1 MTHASL
7 FSGIGGAEIAAEWV
21 GWENLFHCEINPF
34 GRKVLEY
41 WYPNSIS
48 YEDITK
54 TDFTEWRGRIDV
66 LTAGFPCQPFSL
78 AGQRKGA
85 DDDRYLWPQ
94 VVRVIRETRPAW
106 VVGENVAGIL
116 TMVQPG
122 EEVEVGSEASLF
134 GEGDTKRVSLRQE
147 FVIETVCRDLER
159 EGYSVRP
166 FVIPACAVGAPH
178 RRDRVWI
185 VARRTSSHPDEH
197 RSTPRTACEGTER
210 SRSSDL
216 PQPEEWGNPSQRA
229 DGLYGLSRDAADP
242 QCFGGREIHDEVQ
255 PQQSDGQVTHSDGDE
270 RHVTHTDNKLL
281 SCRDPKGHEGRKDKR
296 FILEPCGCQTMWRD
310 FPTQSP
316 VRMRYDGISNN
327 VVRYIKQEVYDAIKE
342 HIRREDLP
350 RMWKAFQKKEV
361 REKIG
366 RLYEIP
372 EPDLLL
378 EILQRT
384 SEEGRSRKEQGC
396 LSSFSERTSE
406 RVLRYLRK
414 HRTFAS
420 SPLGQKYKEQ
430 FSIQFENSLPELSH
444 EIALA
449 TKKIV
454 EESESTANWWRQ
466 ESIKALGNAMC
477 PQVVYEIFRAI
488 QHEEEESEK
497 L

>member
-7 FSGIGGAEIAAEWV
+7 FSGIGGAEIAATWL

-48 YEDITK
+48 YEDITR
-54 TDFTEWRGRIDV
+54 TDFTRWRGKIDV

-78 AGQRKGA
+78 AGHRKGA

-94 VVRVIRETRPAW
+94 VVRAVHEIRPAW

-122 EEVEVGSEASLF
+122 EEAEVGSEASLF

-159 EGYSVRP
+159 EGYSGRP
-166 FVIPACAVGAPH
+166 VVIPACAVGARH

-185 VARRTSSHPDEH
+185 VAHRTDTGLEGLQCGGEDGVHAAGTAPYPDIDRRRNRENQQV
-197 RSTPRTACEGTER
+197 AVAECEGTPDN
-210 SRSSDL
+210 STCC
-216 PQPEEWGNPSQRA
+216 QNGTV
-229 DGLYGLSRDAADP
+229 ADP
-242 QCFGGREIHDEVQ
+242 QCSGRREIYNEIQ
-255 PQQSDGQVTHSDGDE
+255 PQQPDGQRAYSNGDE
-270 RHVTHTDNKLL
+270 RLAAYTTNERLQRRMPHDT
-281 SCRDPKGHEGRKDKR
+281 
-296 FILEPCGCQTMWRD
+296 ILPAEYFSD

-316 VRMRYDGISNN
+316 VCNGDDG
-327 VVRYIKQEVYDAIKE
+327 
-342 HIRREDLP
+342 
-350 RMWKAFQKKEV
+350 
-361 REKIG
+361 
-366 RLYEIP
+366 
-372 EPDLLL
+372 
-378 EILQRT
+378 
-384 SEEGRSRKEQGC
+384 
-396 LSSFSERTSE
+396 LSFGL
-406 RVLRYLRK
+406 VGI
-414 HRTFAS
+414 TF
-420 SPLGQKYKEQ
+420 PK
-430 FSIQFENSLPELSH
+430 
-444 EIALA
+444 
-449 TKKIV
+449 
-454 EESESTANWWRQ
+454 WRA

>member
-1 MTHASL
+1 M
-7 FSGIGGAEIAAEWV
+7 
-21 GWENLFHCEINPF
+21 
-34 GRKVLEY
+34 
-41 WYPNSIS
+41 
-48 YEDITK
+48 
-54 TDFTEWRGRIDV
+54 
-66 LTAGFPCQPFSL
+66 
-78 AGQRKGA
+78 
-85 DDDRYLWPQ
+85 
-94 VVRVIRETRPAW
+94 
-106 VVGENVAGIL
+106 
-116 TMVQPG
+116 
-122 EEVEVGSEASLF
+122 GSEASLF

-185 VARRTSSHPDEH
+185 VAHRADAGAETMQCGREDGVHTTGLAADAERCGGQEMDYQVQPGQPD
-197 RSTPRTACEGTER
+197 G
-210 SRSSDL
+210 
-216 PQPEEWGNPSQRA
+216 QRA
-229 DGLYGLSRDAADP
+229 YSN
-242 QCFGGREIHDEVQ
+242 
-255 PQQSDGQVTHSDGDE
+255 GDE
-270 RHVTHTDNKLL
+270 RFVTHTDNKL
-281 SCRDPKGHEGRKDKR
+281 SQCGNYSEQEGRGIKR
-296 FILEPCGCQTMWRD
+296 KRVEPPHSQTGWAD
-310 FPTQSP
+310 FPTQPP

-378 EILQRT
+378 KILQRT
-384 SEEGRSRKEQGC
+384 SEEGRSPKEQGC

>member
-1 MTHASL
+1 MGEAGGKAMTHASL

-34 GRKVLEY
+34 GRRVLEY
-41 WYPNSIS
+41 WYPNSTS

-54 TDFTEWRGRIDV
+54 TDFTGWRGKIDV
-66 LTAGFPCQPFSL
+66 LTAGFPCQPFSV

-122 EEVEVGSEASLF
+122 EEAEVGSEASLF

-185 VARRTSSHPDEH
+185 VARRTAPDTDCTRQQERLKTGGQPDETEIATGMDIGVERH
-197 RSTPRTACEGTER
+197 GCERIIADTQCCGGSELYNEIQ
-210 SRSSDL
+210 SQ
-216 PQPEEWGNPSQRA
+216 QP
-229 DGLYGLSRDAADP
+229 
-242 QCFGGREIHDEVQ
+242 
-255 PQQSDGQVTHSDGDE
+255 DGQVTNGNGYEQHAPDTDG
-270 RHVTHTDNKLL
+270 KL
-281 SCRDPKGHEGRKDKR
+281 SQCGDYSEQEGRDIKR
-296 FILEPCGCQTMWRD
+296 KPVEPPHSPTGWAD

-384 SEEGRSRKEQGC
+384 SEEGRSPKEQGC

-466 ESIKALGNAMC
+466 ESIKALGNAIV
-477 PQVVYEIFRAI
+477 PQVIYEIFRAI